1 MGGRFAGF
9 RQPATDVKFG
19 HGAMRMKKGIT
30 FGTFD
35 LFHAGHVLMLQEAR
49 TVCDYLIVCIQTDP
63 AVDRPEKNKPI
74 QSIVE
79 RQIQVAA
86 CKYVDE
92 IIVYNTERDV
102 LEILKSVEWDVR
114 IIGDEY
120 RNRPFTGREE
130 TLDRCH
136 FNRRP
141 HQFSS
146 SELRLR
152 VVKGESKS

>member
-1 MGGRFAGF
+1 
-9 RQPATDVKFG
+9 
-19 HGAMRMKKGIT
+19 MKKGIT